1 MKSLRRQIAHS
12 SPIGSRQRIRFGA
25 RKSRQGGAAV
35 EAAMII
41 PVVIIMMMGTLE
53 ICSGIYLKETLAI
66 AAFEG
71 CRVGVRRRATNQM
84 VRDRI
89 EEVLDERGI
98 TYEPADIEVEPDDL
112 TEMMALEQIRVT
124 IRVDTENNS
133 NFIFSHLTNRQ
144 VRKAVTMVREFDPEV
159 TN

>member
-1 MKSLRRQIAHS
+1 MKSLRRQSEISAL
-12 SPIGSRQRIRFGA
+12 PGSQKRNHLGA

-71 CRVGVRRRATNQM
+71 CRVGVRRRSTNEM
-84 VRDRI
+84 VRNRVED
-89 EEVLDERGI
+89 VLNERGI
-98 TYEPADIEVEPDDL
+98 TFDPSDIEIEPANL
-112 TEMMALEQIRVT
+112 TQMMALDQIRVT

-144 VRKAVTMVREFDPEV
+144 VRKAVTMVREFDPDI
-159 TN
+159 NN